1 MRFLQARAWR
11 EPARRSADGVFST
24 PPGPPDGPRWGKA
37 VNLLTIVVLAVGLP
51 VLVGALGGGERLRE
65 FVEQSGPL
73 APLAYVA
80 AKAAVTIVAPLS
92 GIPLKAASGTF
103 FGFGGGFAYSVLG
116 DVIGGCV
123 CFLAARHLG
132 RGFMEWL
139 MWDERLA
146 RVHNIVGR
154 GVGGWRELLFCR
166 VTFSAVYNLLSC
178 AAGATKLPFW
188 QYLAVTTF
196 GGIVHTGFLV
206 TLGASAA
213 LSWNERLGAYAA
225 IAVLALL
232 ALLGGRHIRCI
243 LDGRREPERREPGIG
258 RGRSRTERPGAEK
271 TSTAREF
278 VEG

>member
-1 MRFLQARAWR
+1 MQAGSSRT
-11 EPARRSADGVFST
+11 PAGRSSDGASSRR
-24 PPGPPDGPRWGKA
+24 PGPSGGPRWGKA
-37 VNLLTIVVLAVGLP
+37 VNLLAIVLLAVVLP

-65 FVEQSGPL
+65 LVEQSGPL

-92 GIPLKAASGTF
+92 GIPLKAASGTL

-123 CFLAARHLG
+123 CFLAVRHLG
-132 RGFMEWL
+132 RGFLGWL
-139 MWDERLA
+139 MWDDRVA
-146 RVHNIVGR
+146 RVHGIVGR

-166 VTFSAVYNLLSC
+166 ITFSAVYNLLSC

-188 QYLAVTTF
+188 QYLCVTAF

-213 LSWNERLGAYAA
+213 LSWNERLGAYAG
-225 IAVLALL
+225 IAVLVVL
-232 ALLGGRHIRCI
+232 ALLGGRYIRRI
-243 LDGRREPERREPGIG
+243 LDGGREPERRVPEAGFEG
-258 RGRSRTERPGAEK
+258 SRH
-271 TSTAREF
+271 
-278 VEG
+278 

>member
-1 MRFLQARAWR
+1 LRFLQARAWR
-11 EPARRSADGVFST
+11 KLAKRSADGVLFTLTGSSY
-24 PPGPPDGPRWGKA
+24 GPRWGKA
-37 VNLLTIVVLAVGLP
+37 VNLLTIFVLAVGLP
-51 VLVGALGGGERLRE
+51 MLVGALGGGERLRE
-65 FVEQSGPL
+65 LVEQSGPL

-92 GIPLKAASGTF
+92 GVPLKAASGTL

-132 RGFMEWL
+132 RGFLEWL
-139 MWDERLA
+139 MWDGHTSQ
-146 RVHNIVGR
+146 VHSIVGR

-188 QYLAVTTF
+188 QYLSVTTF
-196 GGIVHTGFLV
+196 GGIIHTGFLV

-225 IAVLALL
+225 IAGLALL
-232 ALLGGRHIRCI
+232 ALLGGRHLRRI
-243 LDGRREPERREPGIG
+243 LEGGREPEQRRPGARRE
-258 RGRSRTERPGAEK
+258 RSGSEPPRAEK
-271 TSTAREF
+271 TSTVRRFAES
-278 VEG
+278 